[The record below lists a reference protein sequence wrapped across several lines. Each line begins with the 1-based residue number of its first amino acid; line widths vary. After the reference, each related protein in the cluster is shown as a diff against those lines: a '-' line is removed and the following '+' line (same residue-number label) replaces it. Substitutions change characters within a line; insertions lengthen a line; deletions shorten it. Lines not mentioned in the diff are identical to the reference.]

1 MIISWRGNVIGI
13 GKPTARVAESL
24 VAVAAAKDILVHAGM
39 SEDAA
44 SKWLKGGVDAALGM
58 GEHDE

>member
-13 GKPTARVAESL
+13 GKPTTRAADSL
-24 VAVAAAKDILVHAGM
+24 VIVAAAKEVLIHAGM

-44 SKWLKGGVDAALGM
+44 NKWLKYGVDVALGM